1 MKRSSQFGC
10 KSCHVSHPAFAG
22 VRCGRESVASRS
34 FGEEFRGERT
44 PSSSAVDKREGE
56 FSRAENETRGDEKE
70 REGGGKK
77 SRKEGNTDKRL
88 LKRNYAGRT
97 RAKKRS
103 NK

>member
-1 MKRSSQFGC
+1 MRSRERC
-10 KSCHVSHPAFAG
+10 IAI
-22 VRCGRESVASRS
+22 VRRGIQRRED
-34 FGEEFRGERT
+34 T
-44 PSSSAVDKREGE
+44 ILSAVDKREGE
-56 FSRAENETRGDEKE
+56 FSRAENETGGGEKE

>member
-1 MKRSSQFGC
+1 MRSRERC
-10 KSCHVSHPAFAG
+10 IAI
-22 VRCGRESVASRS
+22 VRRGIQRRED
-34 FGEEFRGERT
+34 T
-44 PSSSAVDKREGE
+44 ILSAVDKREGE
-56 FSRAENETRGDEKE
+56 FSRAENETGSDEKE